1 MTHKSIDIP
10 EEIYNKLLTLK
21 QEDESLADFIQRLIE
36 KPEVDA
42 SIEYFAGIF
51 KEDSEEWEHI
61 ESLIY
66 EQRLKNKSN
75 RIIDFED

>member
-10 EEIYNKLLTLK
+10 EEIYNKLLILK
-21 QEDESLADFIQRLIE
+21 QEDESLAEFIKRLIE
-36 KPEVDA
+36 EPDKDT
-42 SIEYFAGIF
+42 SIEDFAGIF
-51 KEDSEEWEHI
+51 KEDSDEWEYI

-75 RIIDFED
+75 RIIDFE

>member
-42 SIEYFAGIF
+42 SIEDFAGIF

>member
-10 EEIYNKLLTLK
+10 EEIYNKLLMLK
-21 QEDESLADFIQRLIE
+21 EDDESLADFIKRLIE
-36 KPEVDA
+36 KPDKDT
-42 SIEYFAGIF
+42 SIEDFAGIL
-51 KEDSEEWEHI
+51 KEDTEEWEQI

-75 RIIDFED
+75 RIIDFK